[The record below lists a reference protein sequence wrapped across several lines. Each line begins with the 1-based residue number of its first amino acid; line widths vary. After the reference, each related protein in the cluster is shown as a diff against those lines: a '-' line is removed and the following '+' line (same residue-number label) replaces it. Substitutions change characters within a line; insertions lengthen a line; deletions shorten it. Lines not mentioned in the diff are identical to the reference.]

1 MSTSTFAQTT
11 TATATDRGQFAAR
24 MPVWLVSITAVIA
37 GALVT
42 GVYEVAARATGVPFD
57 VALPGT
63 GVAPAAIPATGLA
76 WAVAELGLIGVIIAV
91 CLTRF
96 AKRPR
101 STWKRTAW
109 TLTAVSCIPSL
120 VASTDSYATNIMLV
134 ISHLVAAAVIVP
146 VVAARLAERNP
157 RRS

>member
-1 MSTSTFAQTT
+1 MSTSTFTQASTSPV
-11 TATATDRGQFAAR
+11 RFASR
-24 MPVWLVSITAVIA
+24 MPVWLVSTAAVLV

-63 GVAPAAIPATGLA
+63 GVEPAAIPATGLA
-76 WAVAELGLIGVIIAV
+76 WAVAELGLIGIIIAV
-91 CLTRF
+91 CLARF

-109 TLTAVSCIPSL
+109 TLTALSMVPSL
-120 VASTDSYATNIMLV
+120 VAVTDSYATNIMLV
-134 ISHLVAAAVIVP
+134 GSHLVAAVVIVP
-146 VVAARLAERNP
+146 VIAARLAERNP
-157 RRS
+157 RRG

>member
-1 MSTSTFAQTT
+1 MSTSTYTDATT
-11 TATATDRGQFAAR
+11 TTRQFAGR
-24 MPVWLVSITAVIA
+24 MPVWLVSTAAVLA

-42 GVYEVAARATGVPFD
+42 GVYEFVARAIGVPFN

-76 WAVAELGLIGVIIAV
+76 WAVAELGLIGIVIAV
-91 CLTRF
+91 CLTRW

-109 TLTAVSCIPSL
+109 TLTALSLVPSL
-120 VASTDSYATNIMLV
+120 IAVTDSYATNIMLV

-146 VVAARLAERNP
+146 AVAARLAERNP
-157 RRS
+157 RRA

>member
-1 MSTSTFAQTT
+1 MSTSTYTQATT
-11 TATATDRGQFAAR
+11 TTSRGQFAAR
-24 MPVWLVSITAVIA
+24 IPVWLVSVTAVVV

-42 GVYEVAARATGVPFD
+42 GVYEFAARAIGVPFN

-63 GVAPAAIPATGLA
+63 GVEPAAIPETGLA
-76 WAVAELGLIGVIIAV
+76 WAVAELGLIGIIIAV
-91 CLTRF
+91 CLARF

-109 TLTAVSCIPSL
+109 TLTALSMVPSL
-120 VASTDSYATNIMLV
+120 IAVTDSYATNIMLV

-146 VVAARLAERNP
+146 AIAARLAERNP
-157 RRS
+157 RRA

>member
-1 MSTSTFAQTT
+1 MSTSTFAQATT
-11 TATATDRGQFAAR
+11 TDHGQFASR
-24 MPVWLVSITAVIA
+24 IPVWLVSTAAVLV

-42 GVYEVAARATGVPFD
+42 GVYEFVARATGVPFD

-63 GVAPAAIPATGLA
+63 GVAPAAIPETGLA
-76 WAVAELGLIGVIIAV
+76 WAVAELGLIGIIIAV
-91 CLTRF
+91 CLTRW

-109 TLTAVSCIPSL
+109 TLTALSLVPSL
-120 VASTDSYATNIMLV
+120 VAVTDSYATNIMLV

-146 VVAARLAERNP
+146 TVAARLAERNP
-157 RRS
+157 RRA

>member
-1 MSTSTFAQTT
+1 MSTSTYTQATT
-11 TATATDRGQFAAR
+11 TSHGFAAK
-24 MPVWLVSITAVIA
+24 MPVWLVSATAVVV

-42 GVYEVAARATGVPFD
+42 GVYEFIARAAGVPFN

-63 GVAPAAIPATGLA
+63 GVEPAAIPETGLA
-76 WAVAELGLIGVIIAV
+76 WAVAELGLIGIVIAV
-91 CLTRF
+91 CLARF

-109 TLTAVSCIPSL
+109 SLTALSCVPSL
-120 VASTDSYATNIMLV
+120 IAATDSYATNIMLV

-146 VVAARLAERNP
+146 AISARLAERNP
-157 RRS
+157 RRV

>member
-1 MSTSTFAQTT
+1 MSTSTYTQATT
-11 TATATDRGQFAAR
+11 TTDRRGFAAR
-24 MPVWLVSITAVIA
+24 MPVWLVSVTAVVV

-42 GVYEVAARATGVPFD
+42 GVYEVAARAIEVPFN
-57 VALPGT
+57 VAFPGS

-91 CLTRF
+91 CLDRF

-109 TLTAVSCIPSL
+109 ALTALSMLPSL
-120 VASTDSYATNIMLV
+120 TAITDSYATNIMLV
-134 ISHLVAAAVIVP
+134 VSHLVAAVIIIL
-146 VVAARLAERNP
+146 VVAARLPERNR

>member
-1 MSTSTFAQTT
+1 MSTSTYTQATT
-11 TATATDRGQFAAR
+11 TTSQFAGR
-24 MPVWLVSITAVIA
+24 LPVWLVSTAAVLA

-42 GVYEVAARATGVPFD
+42 GVYEFVARAIGVPFN

-63 GVAPAAIPATGLA
+63 GVEPAAIPATGLA
-76 WAVAELGLIGVIIAV
+76 WAVAELGLIGIVIAV
-91 CLTRF
+91 CLTRW

-109 TLTAVSCIPSL
+109 TLTALSLVPSL
-120 VASTDSYATNIMLV
+120 IAVTDSYATNIMLV

-146 VVAARLAERNP
+146 AVAARLAERNP
-157 RRS
+157 RRA